1 MPVPAEPAVI
11 AVWAAVGMGVGAAI
25 QEVNRRL
32 AGIESLTPGTGP
44 VCRWGPAVVAGLVF
58 GLLGWR
64 LGAEPLLLIRSLWAA
79 VLVQVFFFDAEHRL
93 ILNLVL
99 LPVAAAA
106 IALSPLTPGLGWQS
120 ALIAGAVA
128 GIAFLVIAGIGA
140 LAFRAEAMGLGD
152 VKLAAV
158 IGLLLGAMYT
168 APALL
173 GGMILAGLVA
183 AVLLVL
189 RRRGR
194 RDTIAYG
201 PYLCL
206 GALAWLVLAGTAR

>member
-1 MPVPAEPAVI
+1 MPPAPVVT
-11 AVWAAVGMGVGAAI
+11 AVWAMVGIGVGIAVQMI
-25 QEVNRRL
+25 NRRL
-32 AGIESLTPGTGP
+32 ARIESLTPGSGP
-44 VCRWGPAVVAGLVF
+44 VCRWGPVIVAGLVF
-58 GLLGWR
+58 ALLGWR

-79 VLVQVFFFDAEHRL
+79 VLVQVLFFDAEHRL

-99 LPVAAAA
+99 LPAAVAAV
-106 IALSPLTPGLGWQS
+106 ALSPFTPGLGWRS
-120 ALIAGAVA
+120 ALIAGVVA
-128 GIAFLVIAGIGA
+128 GLAFLIIAGLGA
-140 LAFRAEAMGLGD
+140 LAFRAEAMGMGD

-158 IGLLLGAMYT
+158 IGLLLGVTYT

-173 GGMILAGLVA
+173 AGMILAGLAA

-201 PYLCL
+201 PFMCV
-206 GALAWLVLAGTAR
+206 GALAWLVLEGISR

>member
-1 MPVPAEPAVI
+1 VPTVPAPLLI
-11 AVWAAVGMGVGAAI
+11 AVWAAVGFGAGVAV
-25 QEVNRRL
+25 QQVNRRL
-32 AGIESLTPGTGP
+32 ARVESLIPGTG
-44 VCRWGPAVVAGLVF
+44 VWCRWGPPVLAGAVF

-64 LGAEPLLLIRSLWAA
+64 LGLEPLLLIRSLWAA
-79 VLVQVFFFDAEHRL
+79 VLVQVLFFDAEHRL
-93 ILNLVL
+93 ILNVVL
-99 LPVAAAA
+99 LPAAGAA
-106 IALSPLTPGLGWQS
+106 IVLSPFTPELGWRS
-120 ALIAGAVA
+120 ALIAGVVA
-128 GIAFLVIAGIGA
+128 GLAFLVIAGLGA
-140 LAFRAEAMGLGD
+140 LAFRAEAMGMGD

-158 IGLLLGAMYT
+158 IGLLLGVGYT

-201 PYLCL
+201 PYLCV
-206 GALAWLVLAGTAR
+206 GALAWLVLAGITR

>member
-1 MPVPAEPAVI
+1 MPIPPAPFMI
-11 AVWAAVGMGVGAAI
+11 AVWVAVGIGTGVAI
-25 QEVNRRL
+25 QEINRRL
-32 AGIESLTPGTGP
+32 ARIEGLTPGSGP

-79 VLVQVFFFDAEHRL
+79 VLVQILFFDAEHRL
-93 ILNLVL
+93 VLNLVL
-99 LPVAAAA
+99 LPVAAAG
-106 IALSPLTPGLGWQS
+106 IVLSPLTPGLGWQS
-120 ALIAGAVA
+120 ALLAGAVA
-128 GIAFLVIAGIGA
+128 GLAFLVIAGLGA
-140 LAFRAEAMGLGD
+140 LAFRTEAMGMGD

-206 GALAWLVLAGTAR
+206 GALAWLVLAGVTR